1 MIEWV
6 VSSCILILAV
16 IALRYLL
23 RGRIS
28 LRLQYALW
36 LLVLARLLIPVSF
49 GSTDISVMSVVEK
62 APAVQAVESVRNVDT
77 IWQADNGTVEGYPAG
92 PLMPD
97 TPVTVVTIAPG
108 VTNDQFGR
116 MESALTLR
124 KILLPVWWGGAAVTL
139 LVFLTANLRFAARL
153 RKSRRPLTVEGAA
166 LSVYVAQERAVPC
179 LFGLFRPAIYVT
191 QAAADD
197 PELLRHTVAHETTHF
212 RQGDHV
218 WALLRTVCLAL
229 HWWNPLVWWAAKL
242 SRQDGELACDEATIR
257 ALGESER
264 AAYGRTLIRMACGP
278 GSHVLLTATTM
289 DGGKTSLHERIVL
302 LAKKPRTAVTAAIVV
317 VLAATLCI
325 ACTFTGAKK
334 DEAAAEPDTLAGYM
348 AALTVDDV
356 TDWDVTEY
364 PDITLGRLVTAM
376 NDAAAYEITAEEALG
391 YGENG
396 QEWFVSLH
404 ADGHELML
412 NCGDMGGIVHVVDLS
427 AALSSDAVPP
437 ERMQAYFHHDT
448 LYNLIRHAQDSV
460 ETTDTGE
467 SAREILQRIG
477 WPDKAE
483 LSTEI
488 FTYRDLKVQ
497 VTRVYQTGKGVVKE
511 GEAQVFENDIFVIC
525 PGAVLTV
532 LECGSENDVDGVPH
546 ANWRYYIP
554 NGDMTELWPGDE
566 FVIEGNSSI
575 GAESFP
581 VLRFCLYD
589 GWLQAPSAD
598 PLESARAA
606 IEGEA
611 QKGYARNIRVDSLS
625 VNEAETK
632 RVAQERMGSELAIA
646 RGWSDD
652 MLDDHFVVVDAA
664 YYIEYDHTRTPL
676 EGGNVTQQ
684 FYLMQNEDGRWIIV
698 DNAMRSADRQDSLP
712 LEELMASVKPEDL
725 GDIDPYLYPKVT
737 ARQVT
742 DALNSAARHWI
753 SKEWAQ
759 TAEGYPGCDYPFWG
773 MNIDGVDLYVKCG
786 LAENVV
792 WVRDKNG
799 GEGYFKDETL
809 YELVRHCRD
818 YDEVIDQAA
827 YARFKPQVDAVMQ
840 QALDDYATSPGEFHA
855 YQLTNFS
862 PVWTY
867 ATDDGNRAEWYSFD
881 FALIPDRPEVDF
893 WAGGIYMDSQLRVR
907 GFNDCGNV
915 VARYQGDTLL
925 GLVFMQY
932 DNFYWPSF
940 DEDWDWANGMLAAAE
955 GI

>member
-23 RGRIS
+23 RGKIS

-62 APAVQAVESVRNVDT
+62 APAVQAVESVRDVDT
-77 IWQADNGTVEGYPAG
+77 IWQADNGSVQGLPAG
-92 PLMPD
+92 AAADNTPLQ
-97 TPVTVVTIAPG
+97 IAPRA
-108 VTNDQFGR
+108 TSDDQFSR
-116 MESALTLR
+116 MSSALTLR
-124 KILLPVWWGGAAVTL
+124 KVLLPVWWCGAAVTL
-139 LVFLTANLRFAARL
+139 LVFLTANLCFAARL

-166 LSVYVAQERAVPC
+166 LSVYVARERAVPC
-179 LFGLFRPAIYVT
+179 LFGLFRPAVYVT
-191 QAAADD
+191 
-197 PELLRHTVAHETTHF
+197 PEAEEDGTLLRHTVAHETTHF

-257 ALGESER
+257 ALGEGER
-264 AAYGRTLIRMACGP
+264 AAYGRTLIRMACGRGASP
-278 GSHVLLTATTM
+278 LLTATTM

-317 VLAATLCI
+317 VLAAALCV

-334 DEAAAEPDTLAGYM
+334 DEAAAEPDTIAGYM

-437 ERMQAYFHHDT
+437 ERLQAYFRHDT

-467 SAREILQRIG
+467 GAREILQRIG

-546 ANWRYYIP
+546 ANWRYYMP
-554 NGDMTELWPGDE
+554 NGDRTELWPGDE

-581 VLRFCLYD
+581 ILRFCRYD

-632 RVAQERMGSELAIA
+632 RVAQEYMGSELAIA

-652 MLDDHFVVVDAA
+652 LLDDHFVVVDAA

-676 EGGNVTQQ
+676 EGGSVTQQ
-684 FYLMQNEDGRWIIV
+684 FYLMQGEDGRWIIV

-737 ARQVT
+737 ARQVA
-742 DALNSAARHWI
+742 DALNSAARYWI

-792 WVRDKNG
+792 WVGDKNG

-827 YARFKPQVDAVMQ
+827 YTRFKPQVDAVMQ

-881 FALIPDRPEVDF
+881 FALIPDGPEVDF

-940 DEDWDWANGMLAAAE
+940 DENWDWANGMLAAAE

>member
-191 QAAADD
+191 QAATDD

-229 HWWNPLVWWAAKL
+229 YWWNPLVWWAAKL

-317 VLAATLCI
+317 VLAAALCI

-391 YGENG
+391 YEQDG

-404 ADGHELML
+404 VDGHELML
-412 NCGDMGGIVHVVDLS
+412 NCGDMGGIVHVIDLS

-437 ERMQAYFHHDT
+437 ERMQAYFRHDT

-460 ETTDTGE
+460 ESDDPYDDMWQF
-467 SAREILQRIG
+467 SQLMS
-477 WPDKAE
+477 WPNRAE
-483 LSTEI
+483 LSTQT
-488 FTYRDLKVQ
+488 FTYHDLKVQ
-497 VTRVYQTGKGVVKE
+497 VSNVFAVGKAARLSGTNADETEEFDVYMV
-511 GEAQVFENDIFVIC
+511 C

-532 LECGSENDVDGVPH
+532 LEASTFRSTDGVEH
-546 ANWRYYIP
+546 GHWKYYSQE
-554 NGDMTELWPGDE
+554 GDATELWPGDT
-566 FVIEGNSSI
+566 VQIGHKSWI
-575 GAESFP
+575 GAESVGILTFR
-581 VLRFCLYD
+581 VYD
-589 GWLQAPSAD
+589 FWLQAPSAD
-598 PLESARAA
+598 PLESVRAA

-632 RVAQERMGSELAIA
+632 RVAQERKGSELAIA

-652 MLDDHFVVVDAA
+652 LLDNHFVVVDAA

-676 EGGNVTQQ
+676 EGGSVTQQ
-684 FYLMQNEDGRWIIV
+684 FYLMQSEDGRWIIV
-698 DNAMRSADRQDSLP
+698 DNAMRSADRQD
-712 LEELMASVKPEDL
+712 A
-725 GDIDPYLYPKVT
+725 
-737 ARQVT
+737 
-742 DALNSAARHWI
+742 
-753 SKEWAQ
+753 
-759 TAEGYPGCDYPFWG
+759 
-773 MNIDGVDLYVKCG
+773 
-786 LAENVV
+786 
-792 WVRDKNG
+792 
-799 GEGYFKDETL
+799 
-809 YELVRHCRD
+809 
-818 YDEVIDQAA
+818 
-827 YARFKPQVDAVMQ
+827 
-840 QALDDYATSPGEFHA
+840 
-855 YQLTNFS
+855 
-862 PVWTY
+862 
-867 ATDDGNRAEWYSFD
+867 
-881 FALIPDRPEVDF
+881 
-893 WAGGIYMDSQLRVR
+893 
-907 GFNDCGNV
+907 
-915 VARYQGDTLL
+915 
-925 GLVFMQY
+925 GLV
-932 DNFYWPSF
+932 W
-940 DEDWDWANGMLAAAE
+940 
-955 GI
+955 